1 MVHSG
6 RAYKVH
12 MGEILQSV
20 HISSYIDIFN
30 KTFKL
35 TKRFDIYSFEK

>member
-12 MGEILQSV
+12 MKESLQSV
-20 HISSYIDIFN
+20 HIFSYIDIFN

-35 TKRFDIYSFEK
+35 TKRFDIYSLKK